1 MRSILRPPACYFGRM
16 LKAAEKRT
24 EAPERFLF
32 GPGPTNVDPR
42 VYKAMAQPIIGMRD
56 PFFFECMTEV
66 QAGLRKVFG
75 TANPITFPLPGTGS
89 SGMEAA
95 IANFVTPGAKTVVFA
110 NGLFADRQ
118 TEIAKR
124 HGAQVVRFE
133 KPWGEVFSA
142 DEAEAFLEREQPQVV
157 AFVQAETSTGA
168 FQPAKA
174 ITTAARKIGA
184 ITIADCVTSLGAMPV
199 EVDSN
204 DIDISYSCSQK
215 GLSCPPGLSPI
226 TVSPRAWEW
235 LESRQSI
242 DTWYLDLRLL
252 AKWWDAPHVYHHTPP
267 TTMIYAIREGLAV
280 IEEEGLK
287 NRWERHHLAHHRLVE
302 GLGKLGFEPFV
313 SNPEN
318 RIWHLVTARIPAN
331 VNEAELRTRLMD
343 KYGIDVAAGIG
354 KLSGQILRIGIMGP
368 LATDEKIDFL
378 LSAISSS
385 I

>member
-1 MRSILRPPACYFGRM
+1 M

-32 GPGPTNVDPR
+32 GPGPTNVDAR
-42 VYKAMAQPIIGMRD
+42 VYDAMAQPIVGMRD

-66 QAGLRKVFG
+66 QAGLRNVFG

-95 IANFVTPGAKTVVFA
+95 IANFITPGAKTVVFA

-133 KPWGEVFSA
+133 KQWGDVFSM
-142 DEAEAFLEREQPQVV
+142 DEAEAFLQRERPQAV

-168 FQPAKA
+168 FQSAKA
-174 ITTAARKIGA
+174 ITTPARKIGA

-204 DIDISYSCSQK
+204 DIDVAYSCSQK

-226 TVSPRAWEW
+226 TVSPRAWKW
-235 LESRQSI
+235 LESRESI

-287 NRWERHHLAHHRLVE
+287 NRWERHHRAHYRLVE

-313 SNPEN
+313 SNPED
-318 RIWHLVTARIPAN
+318 RIWHLVTVRVPPG
-331 VNEAELRTRLMD
+331 VNEAELRARLMD

-368 LATDEKIDFL
+368 LATDEKVDFL

>member
-1 MRSILRPPACYFGRM
+1 M
-16 LKAAEKRT
+16 LKAAEKRS
-24 EAPERFLF
+24 EAPERYLF

-42 VYKAMAQPIIGMRD
+42 VYKAMSQPIVGMRD
-56 PFFFECMTEV
+56 PFFFDCMVEV

-75 TANPITFPLPGTGS
+75 TDNAITFPLPGTGS

-95 IANFVTPGAKTVVFA
+95 IANFVTPGMKAAVFA

-133 KPWGEVFSA
+133 KAWGEVFSA
-142 DEAEAFLEREQPQVV
+142 EEAESFLEREKPQVV

-168 FQPAKA
+168 FQSAKA
-174 ITTAARKIGA
+174 ITGAAKRIGA

-204 DIDISYSCSQK
+204 NIDIAYSCSQK

-226 TVSPRAWEW
+226 TVSPRAWHW
-235 LESRQSI
+235 LETRESI

-267 TTMIYAIREGLAV
+267 TTSIYAIREGLAV
-280 IEEEGLK
+280 IEEEGLN
-287 NRWERHHLAHHRLVE
+287 NRWERHRRAHDRLIK

-313 SNPEN
+313 PVPEN
-318 RIWHLVTARIPAN
+318 RIWHLVTARVPSGMD
-331 VNEAELRTRLMD
+331 EAQLRTRLLQN
-343 KYGIDVAAGIG
+343 YGIDVAAGIG

-378 LSAISSS
+378 LDSISSS